1 MRTQRENRANR
12 TKRSKGE
19 IGKLVTVCP
28 LIQTKARGQFL
39 PLTRLCL
46 TPKCNQETKKIHVFT
61 CCKCFPTACML
72 TLIRPVSCVWSL
84 MHLLLK
90 HGMSLFPWGT
100 PQVDGL
106 HRDLFYFPTAELCC
120 CLYVIFE
127 KQKITSFLKNYR
139 SIILNIDQM
148 LYVKKYSF

>member
-1 MRTQRENRANR
+1 MRTQRENRASR
-12 TKRSKGE
+12 TKCSKGE

-46 TPKCNQETKKIHVFT
+46 TPKWNQETKKIHVFT

-90 HGMSLFPWGT
+90 HGHEFISLRHSTGGWSPQRPFLFPHCWIMLLLVCYFWKT
-100 PQVDGL
+100 KDNFFSQKLQVNNS
-106 HRDLFYFPTAELCC
+106 
-120 CLYVIFE
+120 
-127 KQKITSFLKNYR
+127 QYR
-139 SIILNIDQM
+139 PN
-148 LYVKKYSF
+148 VVR